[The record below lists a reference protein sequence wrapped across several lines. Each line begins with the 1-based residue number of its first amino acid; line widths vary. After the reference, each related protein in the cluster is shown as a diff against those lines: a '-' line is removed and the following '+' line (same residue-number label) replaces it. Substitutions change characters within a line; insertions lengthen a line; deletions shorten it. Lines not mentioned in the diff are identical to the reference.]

1 MLTGTLRWG
10 YLIYLGFYFLPPLL
24 LQPTGWWQWLGIFVA
39 LAVFVLVY
47 HRIATAKKQQRWY
60 LLLAFIAI
68 ATLVTPINSGSMAMF
83 AYVGFFIG
91 FWLSHSR
98 YLLAISLLLLWQA
111 ALFWWCYPSL
121 WLQGYAFVVVLGVS
135 VSGLVEQMRLHNHQ
149 QQERSNAELQQMARQ
164 LERERIARDLH
175 DVLGHSLAT
184 IALKAELTEVWMK
197 RQQQAEAQ
205 QQLQELQQL
214 ARQSLQLV
222 RETISGYRQ
231 HGLDVVLPAL
241 LAQLRSSG
249 WTCHVD
255 LDFAALAADSPQELE
270 LILTELCTNV
280 LKHSNGHELWL
291 SAGKEATAWQ
301 LRLQDDGDCTVIE
314 PGHGLTGIAERLA
327 LLGGSFSWQL
337 SPTCFILSWPLQQDG
352 NADSIGI
359 KRNSEHV
366 DTNNSTDSSEATA

>member
-1 MLTGTLRWG
+1 MLTGSLRWG

-24 LQPTGWWQWLGIFVA
+24 LQQTGLWQWAGILLA
-39 LAVFVLVY
+39 LAAFLAVY
-47 HRIATAKKQQRWY
+47 HRIGLGKKQERWP
-60 LLLAFIAI
+60 LLLAFVVI
-68 ATLVTPINSGSMAMF
+68 ATAVTPINSGSMAMF

-91 FWLSHSR
+91 FWLSNSR
-98 YLLAISLLLLWQA
+98 YLLAMVLLLAWQA
-111 ALFWWCYPSL
+111 AWFWWFYPSL
-121 WLQGYAFVVVLGVS
+121 WLQGYALVVVLGVS

-184 IALKAELTEVWMK
+184 IALKAELTEVWMN
-197 RQQQAEAQ
+197 RQQQTEAR

-231 HGLDVVLPAL
+231 QGLDVVLPAL

-255 LDFAALAADSPQELE
+255 VDIAALAADSPQELE

-280 LKHSNGHELWL
+280 LKHSNGHQLWL
-291 SAGKEATAWQ
+291 SAAQEATQWQ
-301 LRLQDDGDCTVIE
+301 LRLQDDGDCTAIA
-314 PGHGLTGIAERLA
+314 PGYGLTGIQERLV
-327 LLGGSFSWQL
+327 LLGGTFSWQL
-337 SPTCFILSWPLQQDG
+337 SPTCFILSWPLPQAASAGIEKNTENKTD
-352 NADSIGI
+352 ADC
-359 KRNSEHV
+359 
-366 DTNNSTDSSEATA
+366 TDSKEATV